1 MTVDRD
7 LPGPLETRLAYGV
20 ALCSTFV
27 WVTAVMPGVALSD
40 PSVEDDLAATLLRG
54 AVYLV
59 PALVLLVA
67 MPVAVVLARQ
77 EVALKGLLAGASVF
91 VALYAGAAMLAAH
104 PTGFRVAVVVAL
116 ALVGG
121 VAARDALR
129 LARTSAEATEL
140 PRTGDLRLVLCILA
154 LLTPVGLLFRGPD
167 ERATWLVPFVF
178 LAVAAGGERFAR
190 GLRALRRA
198 AVLCLV
204 TLALH
209 LTVAVRYVLTA
220 AEPAPAGWTPWGV
233 ATFGLAC
240 ALLVGLLLWGG
251 LLGRRGR
258 AAAAVSVGAGA

>member
-20 ALCSTFV
+20 ALFSTFA
-27 WVTAVMPGVALSD
+27 WVTAVMPGVTLRD
-40 PSVEDDLAATLLRG
+40 PSAEDDLAATLLRG

-67 MPVAVVLARQ
+67 VPVAVVLARHT
-77 EVALKGLLAGASVF
+77 VALKGLLAGASVF
-91 VALYAGAAMLAAH
+91 VALYAGAAMLAAR

-116 ALVGG
+116 ALVAG
-121 VAARDALR
+121 VAVRDALR
-129 LARTSAEATEL
+129 LARTAADAPET
-140 PRTGDLRLVLCILA
+140 PRTGDLRLAVCLLA
-154 LLTPVGLLFRGPD
+154 LLTPVGLLFQGPD

-190 GLRALRRA
+190 GLRGLRRA

-209 LTVAVRYVLTA
+209 LTVGVRYVLTA

-240 ALLVGLLLWGG
+240 ALLLGLLVWGG
-251 LLGRRGR
+251 LLLRGGRP
-258 AAAAVSVGAGA
+258 AAAAPVGAGA